1 MFRFIVQHFR
11 WLSRIPGFPQ
21 FFDALLLAWTAL
33 VHRQRLSAMEAIEA
47 TALQLPSVTSRV
59 HRFGGV
65 EFSKS
70 GRELGHLHGN
80 GLLDVRV
87 GCENARALL
96 HARRAEPH
104 HVLGHSAWVSFWV
117 KSLNDVSN
125 AMDLLRLAAR
135 VRSGGESADSRKIN
149 PPFCVQSPRNIP

>member
-1 MFRFIVQHFR
+1 MQHFR

-33 VHRQRLSAMEAIEA
+33 FHRQRLSAMEAIEG
-47 TALQLPSVTSRV
+47 TALQLPGVTLCV

-65 EFSKS
+65 EFSIS

-96 HARRAEPH
+96 HAGRAESH
-104 HVLGHSAWVSFWV
+104 HALGHSAWVSFWV
-117 KSLNDVSN
+117 KSLDDVSN
-125 AMDLLRLAAR
+125 AMDLLKLAAR
-135 VRSGGESADSRKIN
+135 VRSGGQSADTRPIN
-149 PPFCVQSPRNIP
+149 LPFCVQSPRKIP